1 MKLKGILPGLGIAGV
16 SAAPGSPIKNASN
29 EVIDSVMEIESVVKP
44 MDGVCQDILAG
55 EKRYSGTLIPESV
68 MDGQPIDY
76 AKVRFKLNSKV
87 ILLTPLAPYRSLIWR
102 LTNLNCKPDKSA
114 FIQLT
119 KVYLG

>member
-29 EVIDSVMEIESVVKP
+29 EVIDSVEIESSVKP
-44 MDGVCQDILAG
+44 MDGVCQDVLAG

-76 AKVRFKLNSKV
+76 AKVRL
-87 ILLTPLAPYRSLIWR
+87 SLIQK
-102 LTNLNCKPDKSA
+102 LFC
-114 FIQLT
+114 
-119 KVYLG
+119 

>member
-29 EVIDSVMEIESVVKP
+29 DVNDSVVDIESAVKP

-76 AKVRFKLNSKV
+76 AKVWFKNKLSVLNDPSSA
-87 ILLTPLAPYRSLIWR
+87 ILFGSLAPQ
-102 LTNLNCKPDKSA
+102 KK
-114 FIQLT
+114 F
-119 KVYLG
+119 

>member
-1 MKLKGILPGLGIAGV
+1 MKLKGILPGLGITGV

-29 EVIDSVMEIESVVKP
+29 DVIDSVVDIESAVKP

-76 AKVRFKLNSKV
+76 AKVRFKINCLVFLFTS
-87 ILLTPLAPYRSLIWR
+87 LA
-102 LTNLNCKPDKSA
+102 
-114 FIQLT
+114 
-119 KVYLG
+119 

>member
-29 EVIDSVMEIESVVKP
+29 DVNDSVVDIESAVKP

-76 AKVRFKLNSKV
+76 AKVRFKINS
-87 ILLTPLAPYRSLIWR
+87 LLFWFTSLASSSPL
-102 LTNLNCKPDKSA
+102 
-114 FIQLT
+114 
-119 KVYLG
+119 

>member
-29 EVIDSVMEIESVVKP
+29 EVIDPVMEIESSVKP

-76 AKVRFKLNSKV
+76 AKVRLNSKV
-87 ILLTPLAPYRSLIWR
+87 ILLINPSSAIWQPYLAP
-102 LTNLNCKPDKSA
+102 
-114 FIQLT
+114 
-119 KVYLG
+119 